1 MTVPHRFTS
10 LFDAIDSMDPVRFAE
25 HLAPD
30 VRFVYGSREPVEGK
44 SAVKES
50 VAAFFSAFRTIRHE
64 VERVLE
70 CGSDDVV
77 VVGRVTYGTH
87 DGRTVEVPF
96 ANVFSMAGG
105 AIRDYRIYVDPTPLA
120 G

>member
-1 MTVPHRFTS
+1 MTVSHRFTS
-10 LFDAIDSMDPVRFAE
+10 LFDAIDAMDSARFAE
-25 HLAPD
+25 HLTPD

-44 SAVKES
+44 SAVTES
-50 VAAFFSAFRTIRHE
+50 VAAFFAAFQTIRHD

-77 VVGRVTYGTH
+77 VIGRVTYGTH
-87 DGRTVEVPF
+87 DGRTVAVPF
-96 ANVFSMAGG
+96 ANVLSMHGSQ
-105 AIRDYRIYVDPTPLA
+105 IRDYRIYVDPTPLA